1 LPLFKENHPQPG
13 QPYTGTT
20 MTTYLPYWDGSNA
33 VDVEQVCRLLQVA
46 FQRKLL
52 FTIRDSWR
60 SHGYKVVSC
69 EDVSHDTGDRYVLM
83 VDRLI
88 KDFKA
93 AVLQI
98 L

>member
-1 LPLFKENHPQPG
+1 MLPLLKENHPQPG
-13 QPYTGTT
+13 QRYTGTT
-20 MTTYLPYWDGSNA
+20 MTSYMSYWRFGSS
-33 VDVEQVCRLLQVA
+33 VDVEQVCRLLRVA

-52 FTIRDSWR
+52 FTISDSGR
-60 SHGYKVVSC
+60 SGGYEVVPC
-69 EDVSHDTGDRYVLM
+69 EDVSHFRAGYVLM

-88 KDFKA
+88 KHFKA